1 MTMTLSSK
9 RAVVTGGSRG
19 IGYAVARA
27 LVRAGAG
34 VMICARNGKDVEA
47 AVDSLRG
54 SGTGSVL
61 GQTCDVREPEQV
73 RALIR
78 SSVARLG
85 RIDILINNAA
95 ALRAF
100 KSVEE
105 MTVEEWRTTI
115 GTNLDGVFY
124 GCHFAVPEMK
134 KAGGGFIIN
143 ISSLAGKNAFAGGS
157 AYNASKF
164 GLTGLSEA
172 LMEEVRHDDI
182 RVAYIMPGSVNTKS
196 RSSQDGSGDSWKL
209 APEDVAEV
217 VIGILTQHPRCL
229 VSRVEMRPSKP
240 RKK

>member
-19 IGYAVARA
+19 IGFAVARA

-34 VMICARNGKDVEA
+34 VMICARNGGDIEA

-54 SGTGSVL
+54 CGAGAVV
-61 GQTCDVREPEQV
+61 GQTCDVRDPEQV

-78 SSVARLG
+78 SCVARLG

-105 MTVEEWRTTI
+105 MSVEEWRTTI
-115 GTNLDGVFY
+115 ATNLDGVFY

-134 KAGGGFIIN
+134 KTGGGFIIN

-172 LMEEVRHDDI
+172 LIDEDVLDAALGID
-182 RVAYIMPGSVNTKS
+182 
-196 RSSQDGSGDSWKL
+196 DGS
-209 APEDVAEV
+209 
-217 VIGILTQHPRCL
+217 
-229 VSRVEMRPSKP
+229 SRVEAVDPAQCLPAREECAVEAPARAS
-240 RKK
+240 

>member
-19 IGYAVARA
+19 IGFAVARA
-27 LVRAGAG
+27 LVRAGAA
-34 VMICARNGKDVEA
+34 VMICARNGRDIEA
-47 AVDSLRG
+47 AVDTLRG
-54 SGTGSVL
+54 CGAGSVV
-61 GQTCDVREPEQV
+61 GRTCDVRDPEQV
-73 RALIR
+73 RALIH
-78 SSVARLG
+78 SCVARLG

-95 ALRAF
+95 ARRAF

-105 MTVEEWRTTI
+105 MSVEEWRTTI
-115 GTNLDGVFY
+115 ATNLDGVFY

-134 KAGGGFIIN
+134 KTGGGFIIN

-196 RSSQDGSGDSWKL
+196 RSSQVGSGDAWKM

-217 VIGILTQHPRCL
+217 VVSTLSQHPRCL

>member
-1 MTMTLSSK
+1 MTTTLSGK

-19 IGYAVARA
+19 IGFAIARS
-27 LVRAGAG
+27 LVRAGAA
-34 VMICARNGKDVEA
+34 VMICARNQGDIEA

-54 SGTGSVL
+54 CGPGPVL
-61 GQTCDVREPEQV
+61 GQTCDVSDPEQV
-73 RALIR
+73 QDLIR
-78 SSVARLG
+78 YCITRLG

-95 ALRAF
+95 AVRAR

-105 MTVEEWRTTI
+105 MTVQEWRTTI

-143 ISSLAGKNAFAGGS
+143 ISSLAGKHAFAGGS

-172 LMEEVRHDDI
+172 LMEEVRHDGI
-182 RVAYIMPGSVNTKS
+182 RVAYVMPGSVNTGS
-196 RSSQDGSGDSWKL
+196 RSTSGAGGSSWKM

-217 VIGILTQHPRCL
+217 VVNTLRQHPRCL
-229 VSRVEMRPSKP
+229 VSRIEMRPSKP
-240 RKK
+240 MKK

>member
-1 MTMTLSSK
+1 MTLSGK
-9 RAVVTGGSRG
+9 RAVVTGASRG
-19 IGYAVARA
+19 IGFAVARA

-34 VMICARNGKDVEA
+34 VMICARNGGDLEA
-47 AVDSLRG
+47 AVDTLRG
-54 SGTGSVL
+54 CGPGAVL
-61 GQTCDVREPEQV
+61 GRTCDVRDPEQV

-78 SSVARLG
+78 ACVGRLG

-105 MTVEEWRTTI
+105 MSVEEWRTTI

-134 KAGGGFIIN
+134 KTGGGFIIN

-182 RVAYIMPGSVNTKS
+182 RVAYIMPGSVNTGS
-196 RSSQDGSGDSWKL
+196 RSTSGAGGASWKM

-217 VIGILTQHPRCL
+217 VVNTLRQHPRCL
-229 VSRVEMRPSKP
+229 VSRIEMRPSKP

>member
-1 MTMTLSSK
+1 MIMTLSGK

-19 IGYAVARA
+19 IGFAVARA
-27 LVRAGAG
+27 LVRAGAA
-34 VMICARNGKDVEA
+34 VMICARNGRDIEA

-54 SGTGSVL
+54 CGAGTVV
-61 GQTCDVREPEQV
+61 GQTCDVRDPEQV

-78 SSVARLG
+78 SCVARLG
-85 RIDILINNAA
+85 RIDILVNNAA
-95 ALRAF
+95 ARRAF

-105 MTVEEWRTTI
+105 MSVEEWRTTI

-134 KAGGGFIIN
+134 KTGGGFIIN

-172 LMEEVRHDDI
+172 LMEEVRHNDI
-182 RVAYIMPGSVNTKS
+182 RVAYIMPGSVDTGS
-196 RSSQDGSGDSWKL
+196 RSSPGGSGDSWKM

-217 VIGILTQHPRCL
+217 VVSTLTQHPRCL

>member
-1 MTMTLSSK
+1 MMTTLSGK
-9 RAVVTGGSRG
+9 RVVVTGGSRG
-19 IGYAVARA
+19 IGFAVARA
-27 LVRAGAG
+27 LVRAGAA
-34 VMICARNGKDVEA
+34 VMICARNGRDVEA

-54 SGTGSVL
+54 SGAGPVL
-61 GQTCDVREPEQV
+61 GRTCDVRDPEQV

-78 SSVARLG
+78 ACVSRLG
-85 RIDILINNAA
+85 RIDVLVNNAA

-105 MTVEEWRTTI
+105 MSVEEWRTTI

-134 KAGGGFIIN
+134 RGGGGFIIN

-182 RVAYIMPGSVNTKS
+182 RVAYIMPGSVDT
-196 RSSQDGSGDSWKL
+196 RSGSSSAGSGDAWKM

-217 VIGILTQHPRCL
+217 VVSTLKQHPRCL

>member
-1 MTMTLSSK
+1 MTTTLSGK

-19 IGYAVARA
+19 IGFAIARS

-34 VMICARNGKDVEA
+34 VMICARNQGDIGA
-47 AVDSLRG
+47 AVDSLRDCG
-54 SGTGSVL
+54 PGPVL
-61 GQTCDVREPEQV
+61 GQTCDVSDPEQV
-73 RALIR
+73 QHLIR
-78 SSVARLG
+78 SCVTRLG
-85 RIDILINNAA
+85 RIDILVNNAA
-95 ALRAF
+95 AVRAF

-105 MTVEEWRTTI
+105 MSVEEWRTTI

-134 KAGGGFIIN
+134 KTGGGFIIN

-172 LMEEVRHDDI
+172 LMEEVRHDGI
-182 RVAYIMPGSVNTKS
+182 RVAYIMPGSVNTRS
-196 RSSQDGSGDSWKL
+196 RSSGDGSGDSWKM

-217 VIGILTQHPRCL
+217 VISTLTQHPRCL

-240 RKK
+240 KKK